1 MEGYRGS
8 TKEEEE
14 ETKGGK
20 EERDGACEG
29 STLCDIPRCSWK
41 GGVAKGVRKK
51 RKKKVVEQGGV
62 RGGGAGKRR
71 SRMTPWPG
79 TYGAPRLLGP
89 TPDSQLLPEG

>member
-1 MEGYRGS
+1 MEEYRGG

-20 EERDGACEG
+20 EERDVRREYVMRYPALQLERWGRE
-29 STLCDIPRCSWK
+29 RCMEKEEEK
-41 GGVAKGVRKK
+41 GGGARGCA
-51 RKKKVVEQGGV
+51 
-62 RGGGAGKRR
+62 GGGAGKRG